1 MRLDTILQNLPDARQ
16 RLDAAIHAYADL
28 LFILDSEGTI
38 LDYQSGGEDEL
49 FIIPSVCMGRKMQ
62 DILPDDIAR
71 KFLDAMREARSE
83 RRMVQYV
90 YSLPMPSGE
99 RWYEARIV
107 PQPNGQNVVVVR
119 NITGYKRAEEKI
131 QRQFDQ
137 LSALRSIDLAIA
149 SGLGLNPTLSMI
161 LSHIIAQLNMDA
173 ADILL
178 LDPNTK
184 TLDFA
189 AGVGFHTS
197 ALRHTHLKMGEG
209 HAGQAAENL
218 SILHINNLQSA
229 PTDFLRSS
237 AFKEEAFVTYY
248 AVPLVAKNQVLGVL
262 EIFCRA
268 LIAPD
273 PEWSDFMSLL
283 AGYAAIAIENAM
295 LFKHLQHSN
304 QELTLAYDKTI
315 EGWSRALDLR
325 DHETEH
331 HTRRVVEMTLK
342 LARRM
347 NIPEENLVHIR
358 RGATL
363 HDIGKVSI
371 SDNVLLKPGPL
382 SAEEWVL
389 MQRHPI
395 IAMELLSP
403 ISYLA
408 PALDIPRSHHEK
420 WDGTGY
426 PEGLAGER
434 IPLAARIFTIVD
446 VYDALTSNR
455 PYRLAWSQAKT
466 LEYIRSLSGIHFD
479 PNVVRVFLDMI
490 GDE

>member
-1 MRLDTILQNLPDARQ
+1 
-16 RLDAAIHAYADL
+16 
-28 LFILDSEGTI
+28 
-38 LDYQSGGEDEL
+38 
-49 FIIPSVCMGRKMQ
+49 
-62 DILPDDIAR
+62 
-71 KFLDAMREARSE
+71 
-83 RRMVQYV
+83 
-90 YSLPMPSGE
+90 
-99 RWYEARIV
+99 
-107 PQPNGQNVVVVR
+107 
-119 NITGYKRAEEKI
+119 
-131 QRQFDQ
+131 
-137 LSALRSIDLAIA
+137 
-149 SGLGLNPTLSMI
+149 
-161 LSHIIAQLNMDA
+161 
-173 ADILL
+173 
-178 LDPNTK
+178 
-184 TLDFA
+184 
-189 AGVGFHTS
+189 
-197 ALRHTHLKMGEG
+197 MGEG